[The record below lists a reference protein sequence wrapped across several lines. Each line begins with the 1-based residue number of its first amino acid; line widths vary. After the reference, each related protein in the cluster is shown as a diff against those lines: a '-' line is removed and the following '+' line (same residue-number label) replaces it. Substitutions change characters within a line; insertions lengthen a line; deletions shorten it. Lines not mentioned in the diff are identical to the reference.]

1 MVIDHRDK
9 LFVTNDAATI
19 LNELE
24 VQRPAAKLLVLAAK
38 AQQEEIGDGD
48 NLTTS
53 FAGELLQKAE
63 ELIRIGLHPSEIIS
77 GYMKGTNKTV
87 EILESLV
94 EMGSETM
101 DVRNTEEVA
110 SRMKA
115 VVASKQFDQGNILC
129 PLIADAC
136 IQVCPKNPTNF
147 NVDNVRV
154 AKLQGGGLRNS
165 MVIQGLVL
173 KSDASGSIK
182 KVEKAKVM
190 STRFKPVPGDNCTY
204 ISLYS
209 PFTPK

>member
-1 MVIDHRDK
+1 MITNLK
-9 LFVTNDAATI
+9 LI
-19 LNELE
+19 LLGYIPFTKLYVLTENE
-24 VQRPAAKLLVLAAK
+24 RIPKRAKLLVLAAK

-53 FAGELLQKAE
+53 FAGELLQ

-94 EMGSETM
+94 EKGSETM

-136 IQVCPKNPTNF
+136 IPVCPKNPTNF

-165 MVIQGLVL
+165 MVIQGMVL

-182 KVEKAKVM
+182 KVEMAKVM